1 MPSLPG
7 CPGCSFC
14 WSVVVTVV
22 EVTEGGPSFSRICG
36 PTLTFTPG
44 PTLSH
49 FDGRLDRK
57 KLRLVSGAQCSI
69 PSVAVT
75 WLLFGRLSSFWSFL
89 RSFRS
94 GFSQATSIIADIMMG
109 NNFSSVHY
117 YTGR

>member
-1 MPSLPG
+1 MLLLLLS
-7 CPGCSFC
+7 
-14 WSVVVTVV
+14 TT
-22 EVTEGGPSFSRICG
+22 TEDVDRLGFSGTII
-36 PTLTFTPG
+36 LWH
-44 PTLSH
+44 L
-49 FDGRLDRK
+49 DGLLDLN
-57 KLRLVSGAQCSI
+57 KLLLVSGAQCSM

>member
-1 MPSLPG
+1 MLLLLLS
-7 CPGCSFC
+7 
-14 WSVVVTVV
+14 TT
-22 EVTEGGPSFSRICG
+22 TEDVDRLGFSGTII
-36 PTLTFTPG
+36 LWH
-44 PTLSH
+44 L
-49 FDGRLDRK
+49 DGLLDLK
-57 KLRLVSGAQCSI
+57 KLLLVSGAQCSM